1 MRCLPFVVDRRV
13 VAFVALG
20 LLAGTQP
27 ASAHP
32 TPFSFLDLHV
42 RADRI
47 DATLV
52 VHVIDVAYELGIDDP
67 ARLLDPEL
75 ADAERERMMAIIGER
90 LTLRANEEV
99 VPFEAGGVT
108 VLAQRQAIRL
118 AMQYPLN
125 EPPGHLAVAA
135 RLFPYDPNHMTFLNI
150 YERDQLVAQRI
161 FDPSR
166 LTHEHFP
173 GTSDGRWAII
183 RRFVSTG
190 VHHIIIGP
198 DHILFLIGLLL
209 LGGNLLSL
217 MKIVTAFTLAHS
229 VTLSLAV
236 IGILRPSP
244 AIVEP
249 AIALSI
255 VYIGADNLMVGR
267 QGRDLRAWIALAF
280 GLIHG
285 FGFAGVLAEMDLP
298 RQALGW
304 TLVSFNVGVE
314 VGQIMIVAVIATA
327 LAALRQRSTLAGRRI
342 AVGGSVVVLLAG
354 TYWFVE
360 RIFFTA

>member
-1 MRCLPFVVDRRV
+1 MTRLRF
-13 VAFVALG
+13 FVAALA
-20 LLAGTQP
+20 LLTSAWP
-27 ASAHP
+27 AAAHP
-32 TPFSFLDLHV
+32 APFSYLDLHV

-47 DATLV
+47 EATLV
-52 VHVIDVAYELGIDDP
+52 VHVIDVAYELGIEDP
-67 ARLLDPEL
+67 ARLLDAEL
-75 ADAERERMMAIIGER
+75 ADAERERMFAIIRER
-90 LTLRANEEV
+90 LMLRANEEV
-99 VPFEAGGVT
+99 VPFEAGGAT

-118 AMQYPLN
+118 AMTYPLN
-125 EPPGHLAVAA
+125 EPPGHLAVEAQ
-135 RLFPYDPNHMTFLNI
+135 LFPYDPNHLTFLNV
-150 YERDQLVAQRI
+150 YERDTLVAQRI

-166 LTHEHFP
+166 LVHEHFT

-183 RRFVSTG
+183 RRFVQTG

-209 LGGNLLSL
+209 LGGNLMSL
-217 MKIVTAFTLAHS
+217 IKIVTAFTLAHS

-244 AIVEP
+244 TIVEP

-255 VYIGADNLMVGR
+255 VYVGADNLMVGK

-298 RQALGW
+298 RQPLGW

-314 VGQIMIVAVIATA
+314 LGQIIIVTVIATA
-327 LAALRQRSTLAGRRI
+327 LEALRRRSAMAGRQVAI
-342 AVGGSVVVLLAG
+342 GGSVVVLLAG
-354 TYWFVE
+354 AYWFVE
-360 RIFFTA
+360 RVFFMA